1 MYYPTK
7 WDWMTFTGTI
17 GMFLTFMWLFV
28 RVLPMISIFELRTLL
43 PESQVHE
50 SEEVKQ

>member
-1 MYYPTK
+1 MFYPTK
-7 WDWMTFTGTI
+7 WDWMTFFGTI

-43 PESQVHE
+43 PEAHAHE
-50 SEEVKQ
+50 DVEVQK